1 MFRYAPFWGLFVVS
15 PHQMPQTSALY
26 GFEFTRCFSA
36 AGLLF
41 QPVESSHAAAK
52 KLARN
57 LRAHE
62 ITGTVSGPQIS
73 REMIFQLEGVL
84 SFIEHLDVLVS
95 EPESAEDA
103 AENPDRYFESTL
115 TMRPRNNGGGAVL
128 GSDAFNPWR
137 ESRQQFIEL
146 CLSRLADEQFCQRTR
161 FRSLLFKCVETFRQ
175 RQPFLEIS
183 YFLLISGLEAFARA
197 TQNDY
202 QSKNA
207 AVPIT
212 KTLQD
217 YGFVVHQ
224 DNPKNLARSISTYLH
239 IRNALFHQ
247 GDFSATVQIN
257 SDKVTLNCSE
267 YLFNLSMLV
276 SLTIMKA
283 IGFDDGHTN
292 WDCWI
297 DRQLHR

>member
-1 MFRYAPFWGLFVVS
+1 
-15 PHQMPQTSALY
+15 MPQTSALY

-41 QPVESSHAAAK
+41 QPIESNHTTAK
-52 KLARN
+52 QLARTLN
-57 LRAHE
+57 AHKL
-62 ITGTVSGPQIS
+62 TGTVSGP
-73 REMIFQLEGVL
+73 RLTKETLFQLEGVL

-95 EPESAEDA
+95 DPENAEDA
-103 AENPDRYFESTL
+103 VDNPRTYFESEYTV
-115 TMRPRNNGGGAVL
+115 RPRNSGGGAVL

-137 ESRQQFIEL
+137 GSRQLFIEL
-146 CLSRLADEQFCQRTR
+146 ALNHLADEQFCQSTR
-161 FRSLLFKCVETFRQ
+161 FKSLLFKCVETFRQ

-183 YFLLISGLEAFARA
+183 YFLLFSGLEAFARA
-197 TQNDY
+197 IQNDY
-202 QSKNA
+202 QSRNA
-207 AVPIT
+207 AIPIA
-212 KTLQD
+212 KTLQS
-217 YGFVVHQ
+217 YGFVIHQ
-224 DNPKNLARSISTYLH
+224 DNPKDLARSVSTYLH

-247 GDFSATVQIN
+247 GDFSKTVQIN
-257 SDKVTLNCSE
+257 DDSVILNCSD

-297 DRQLHR
+297 DRQLHK

>member
-1 MFRYAPFWGLFVVS
+1 
-15 PHQMPQTSALY
+15 MPQTSALY
-26 GFEFTRCFSA
+26 GFEFTRSFSA
-36 AGLLF
+36 AGLFF
-41 QPVESSHAAAK
+41 QPIESGHAAAK

-57 LRAHE
+57 LKAHQ
-62 ITGTVSGPQIS
+62 ITGTVSGTRLTS
-73 REMIFQLEGVL
+73 ELLFELEGVL
-84 SFIEHLDVLVS
+84 SCIEHLDVLVS
-95 EPESAEDA
+95 EPENADDA
-103 AENPDRYFESTL
+103 ADNPARYFESAFTA
-115 TMRPRNNGGGAVL
+115 RPRNNGGGAVL

-137 ESRQQFIEL
+137 DSRQQFIEL
-146 CLSRLADEQFCQRTR
+146 ALSRLADEQFCQRTR
-161 FRSLLFKCVETFRQ
+161 FKSLLFKCVETFRQ

-197 TQNDY
+197 AQNDY
-202 QSKNA
+202 ESKNA

-212 KTLQD
+212 RTLQS

-224 DNPKNLARSISTYLH
+224 DNPKSLARSISTYLH

-247 GDFSATVQIN
+247 GDFSAKVQIN

-283 IGFDDGHTN
+283 VGFDDGHTN

-297 DRQLHR
+297 DRQLHK